1 MKSKVIICGMLTGI
15 FLIVLFP
22 IKMAYQDWS
31 QDNSAEGQETAS
43 GKTPDETLN
52 ETPDATMA
60 KGSGE
65 TPTKEPADG
74 AVEIP
79 EETAAP
85 VLAENMIEEIQTA
98 RAGTIFLKKQLEG
111 IGVEHLF
118 YKEEISDALFARILG
133 KSFKED
139 CTISRDTLVYLRV
152 MHMGFDGENHVG
164 ELIVS
169 NEVAADILEIFQE
182 LYKAEYPIEKIVLI
196 DEYGADDEASMADN
210 NSSSFNY
217 RTISH
222 STRLSSHSYGKA
234 IDINPLYN
242 PYVKT
247 VNGQLTCQP
256 ANAETY
262 MDREKEFSYKIT
274 ADDLCCRLFKEH
286 GFTWGG
292 DWEKSKDYQHFEK

>member
-1 MKSKVIICGMLTGI
+1 MKSKVIICGILIGI

-22 IKMAYQDWS
+22 IKMAYQDQS
-31 QDNSAEGQETAS
+31 QGNLAERQETAS
-43 GKTPDETLN
+43 GKTPE
-52 ETPDATMA
+52 EVPDVTMT
-60 KGSGE
+60 KESGE
-65 TPTKEPADG
+65 TPIKVQADE
-74 AVEIP
+74 AAEVP
-79 EETAAP
+79 EETAAS
-85 VLAENMIEEIQTA
+85 VLAEYIIEEIQTA
-98 RAGTIFLKKQLEG
+98 KAGTIFLKKQLEG

-139 CTISRDTLVYLRV
+139 CTIPRDTLVYLRV

-169 NEVAADILEIFQE
+169 NEVAGDILAIFQE
-182 LYKAEYPIEKIVLI
+182 LYKAEYPIEKMVLI

-210 NSSSFNY
+210 NSSAFNY

-222 STRLSSHSYGKA
+222 STKLSSHSYGKA

-247 VNGQLTCQP
+247 VKGQLTCQP

>member
-1 MKSKVIICGMLTGI
+1 
-15 FLIVLFP
+15 
-22 IKMAYQDWS
+22 MAYQDWS

-43 GKTPDETLN
+43 GKTPDET
-52 ETPDATMA
+52 PDATMA

-65 TPTKEPADG
+65 TPTKVPADG
-74 AVEIP
+74 AVEMPAEIP
-79 EETAAP
+79 EETTAS
-85 VLAENMIEEIQTA
+85 VSAEYIIEEIQTA
-98 RAGTIFLKKQLEG
+98 KAGTIFLKKQLEG

-118 YKEEISDALFARILG
+118 YKEEISGALFARILG

-139 CTISRDTLVYLRV
+139 CTIPRDTLVYLRV
-152 MHMGFDGENHVG
+152 MHMGFDGEDHVG

-169 NEVAADILEIFQE
+169 NGVAADILEIFQE
-182 LYKAEYPIEKIVLI
+182 LYKAEYPIEKMILI

-210 NSSSFNY
+210 NSSAFNY

-222 STRLSSHSYGKA
+222 STKISSHSYGKA

>member
-1 MKSKVIICGMLTGI
+1 MKSKVIIYVMLIGI
-15 FLIVLFP
+15 LLIVLFP
-22 IKMAYQDWS
+22 IKMAS
-31 QDNSAEGQETAS
+31 QDRSQGNSAKQETAS
-43 GKTPDETLN
+43 GKTPE
-52 ETPDATMA
+52 EAPDDPPA
-60 KGSGE
+60 KAPTDGTVE
-65 TPTKEPADG
+65 TPTETPA
-74 AVEIP
+74 
-79 EETAAP
+79 ETAAP
-85 VLAENMIEEIQTA
+85 VSAEYRIKEIQTA
-98 RAGTIFLKKQLEG
+98 KAGTIFLKKQLEG

-139 CTISRDTLVYLRV
+139 CTIPRDTLVYLRV
-152 MHMGFDGENHVG
+152 MHMGFDGENYVG

-182 LYKAEYPIEKIVLI
+182 LYKAEYPIEKMVLI
-196 DEYGADDEASMADN
+196 DEYGADDESSMADN
-210 NSSSFNY
+210 NSSAFNY

-222 STRLSSHSYGKA
+222 STKLSNHSYGKA

-247 VNGQLTCQP
+247 VNGQLVCQP